1 IRGLIRRA
9 EALVK
14 TDVPHVLQPAT
25 DELGALQH
33 AFGQLT
39 LSIDRFVRDSEILA
53 RLPQGLLFIGPGGEL
68 VDYNSAA
75 EDILGLSLEPYARRV
90 MWGPDGLFPAGP
102 ENGRLQHLC
111 QQATETADLIAGGEV
126 NVRPGLT
133 GLAAGTLESHLLEV
147 TLRQWQHD
155 TAAGA

>member
-1 IRGLIRRA
+1 RDLPALGGSLLLGAVVAGVLAAMVGLAFGLLTSRRIRGLIRRA

-39 LSIDRFVRDSEILA
+39 LSIDRLARVSEILA
-53 RLPQGLLFIGPGGEL
+53 RRPQGLLFIGPGGEL

-111 QQATETADLIAGGEV
+111 QQATETADLIAGG
-126 NVRPGLT
+126 
-133 GLAAGTLESHLLEV
+133 
-147 TLRQWQHD
+147 
-155 TAAGA
+155 